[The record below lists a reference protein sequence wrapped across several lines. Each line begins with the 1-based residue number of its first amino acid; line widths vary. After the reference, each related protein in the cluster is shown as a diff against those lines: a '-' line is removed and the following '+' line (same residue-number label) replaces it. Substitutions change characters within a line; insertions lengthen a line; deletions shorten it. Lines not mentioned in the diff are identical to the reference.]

1 MLEAVWQKHGCNAPR
16 TTDAASDLRAQAN
29 PPMSPSPSSRA
40 GHVMRAG
47 LRGATFA
54 VLTVVMAG
62 LLARHLVETGQS
74 VARLARAGLET
85 SATTAARAADAALD
99 RFSDRAGRI
108 TAADLRGDRLALT
121 ARLLHMQIAL
131 PGLREVFAATATGTL
146 TAASEPLPGT
156 VPDLAARGWFQR
168 AIAAPDGQVGLA
180 LAAPGWSHDGTM
192 TILTYPVR
200 NTAGAVVGV
209 VGGLAVPGWGTQLLA
224 RAPLSQGARLRLRT
238 PDGAILAAA
247 ASRAGET
254 GPSGWRSVPAEM
266 LARFA
271 LRAVPARLTV
281 AVPLHGAAAGLAAE
295 MSRTAAWAVYWP
307 LLRGGVAGAGLEF
320 LALWAVFGVLLLR
333 RPAAPRRPAP
343 ASAAAPVPAMPAPAV
358 APPPA
363 LPDRAEAAETALAEA
378 RRALAATK
386 REQET
391 ALAAIGHD
399 MRTPMQSV
407 LGICDL
413 LLDGA
418 LEDEP
423 RRWVEQL
430 RASATALLA
439 LLNGLLAI
447 AGGGGTAIE
456 AADLTEL
463 LQGAASL
470 FNAEAAQRGI
480 GLALRIDPALGG
492 DWSVDAARLRQV
504 VVNLLANAITR
515 TTEGEVTLEAT
526 AEPDGMGLRISVSDT
541 GPGIA
546 AADHERIFLR
556 NERADDRVPGLGLG
570 LALCRDAAGAM
581 GGALTLESSPGQGAR
596 FALTCPAER
605 IPDDARR
612 HAFAGRAALIV
623 GLPEAQRGALAV
635 RLEALGFAVESA
647 PDGYVGLALAERAVA
662 RSGVLDVVVLDLA
675 LCGMAPEAF
684 CLRLRGSGFGRT
696 VALVGLVDEGGI
708 RPEGLDA
715 AVRRGASAGEVTNQ
729 VARLL
734 AEQPALSALL
744 PAGATGGGG
753 GRVLVVEDDA
763 TNRALIGAALA
774 RHGFTVFPA
783 AAGEEALRMA
793 EHDGLDA
800 VLLDLMLPGID
811 GIETA
816 RRIRAL
822 PGRASVI
829 PLIALTARAGEG
841 TEAECRAAGITAVLG
856 KPTDLDQ
863 LAQRLRGWIASSPR
877 GSALP
882 EGLSPAAGASP
893 VAQVSEPFLEAMV
906 GEIGLERTRACVQEF
921 LDEAAGKTVRLA
933 ELVAGFETAA
943 ILRICDD
950 LKGLADLFGAVGF
963 SETIEELGA
972 ATDSAAPAEATR
984 LMGVLEAGMPL
995 LPDAMW
1001 ATLGG
1006 IERRRAE
1013 RGRRAA

>member
-1 MLEAVWQKHGCNAPR
+1 MP
-16 TTDAASDLRAQAN
+16 
-29 PPMSPSPSSRA
+29 PSPSSRA

-47 LRGATFA
+47 LRGAIFA
-54 VLTVVMAG
+54 ALTVVMAG

-131 PGLREVFAATATGTL
+131 PGLREVFAASAAGTL

-156 VPDLAARGWFQR
+156 VPDLSARGWFQR
-168 AIAAPDGQVGLA
+168 AITARDGQVGLA

-200 NTAGAVVGV
+200 DSAGTVVGV
-209 VGGLAVPGWGTQLLA
+209 VGALAVPDWGARLLA

-238 PDGAILAAA
+238 SDGAILATA
-247 ASRAGET
+247 ASRAGEA
-254 GPSGWRSVPAEM
+254 GPSDWQSVPAEM

-271 LRAVPARLTV
+271 LRAVPVRLAV
-281 AVPLHGAAAGLAAE
+281 AVPLRGAAAGLTAE
-295 MSRTAAWAVYWP
+295 MSRTSAWAVYWP

-333 RPAAPRRPAP
+333 RPAAPKRPAP
-343 ASAAAPVPAMPAPAV
+343 ASAAAPAPTMPAPAV

-470 FNAEAAQRGI
+470 FTAEAAQRGI

-504 VVNLLANAITR
+504 VVNLLANAVTR
-515 TTEGEVTLEAT
+515 TSEGEVTLEAT

-546 AADHERIFLR
+546 PADHERIFLR
-556 NERADDRVPGLGLG
+556 NERADDRIPGLGLG
-570 LALCRDAAGAM
+570 LALCRDAARAM
-581 GGALTLESSPGQGAR
+581 GGALSLESSPGQGAR
-596 FALTCPAER
+596 FTLTCPAER

-684 CLRLRGSGFGRT
+684 CLRLRGSGFGQA

-715 AVRRGASAGEVTNQ
+715 ALRRGASAGEVANQ

-744 PAGATGGGG
+744 PAGTAGAGGG

-863 LAQRLRGWIASSPR
+863 LAQRLRGWIASTPR

-882 EGLSPAAGASP
+882 PGMTPAAGASP
-893 VAQVSEPFLEAMV
+893 VAQVSEAFLEAMV

-921 LDEAAGKTVRLA
+921 LDEAVGKTVRLA
-933 ELVAGFETAA
+933 ELVAGFETTA

-950 LKGLADLFGAVGF
+950 LKGLADLFGAVGC
-963 SETIEELGA
+963 SEIIEELGA

-1001 ATLGG
+1001 ATLGA

>member
-1 MLEAVWQKHGCNAPR
+1 MQ
-16 TTDAASDLRAQAN
+16 
-29 PPMSPSPSSRA
+29 
-40 GHVMRAG
+40 AG
-47 LRGATFA
+47 LRGAIFA

-62 LLARHLVETGQS
+62 LLARHLVQTGQS
-74 VARLARAGLET
+74 VAGLARAGLET
-85 SATTAARAADAALD
+85 SATAAARATDAALD
-99 RFSDRAGRI
+99 RFADRAGRI

-131 PGLREVFAATATGTL
+131 PGMREVFAATPSGTL
-146 TAASEPLPGT
+146 IAASDPLPRT
-156 VPDLAARGWFQR
+156 APDLSARGWFQR
-168 AIAAPDGQVGLA
+168 AIAAPAAGVGLA
-180 LAAPGWSHDGTM
+180 LTTPGWSRHGSM

-200 NTAGAVVGV
+200 NAAGAVTGV
-209 VGGLAVPGWGTQLLA
+209 VGALADPDWGARLLA
-224 RAPLSQGARLRLRT
+224 RAPLSRGERLRLLT
-238 PDGAILAAA
+238 PTGTVLAAA
-247 ASRAGET
+247 VSGRGTTGAGD
-254 GPSGWRSVPAEM
+254 WRSVPAEL
-266 LARFA
+266 LAHFA
-271 LRAVPARLTV
+271 LRAVPARLKVT
-281 AVPLHGAAAGLAAE
+281 APLQGAAAGLHAE
-295 MSRTAAWAVYWP
+295 MSRSTAWAVYWP

-333 RPAAPRRPAP
+333 RPGSAAPPAQPRPQPQPIAVP
-343 ASAAAPVPAMPAPAV
+343 VAAPPTSATQ
-358 APPPA
+358 
-363 LPDRAEAAETALAEA
+363 DRAEAAETALAEA

-447 AGGGGTAIE
+447 AGGSGPAIE
-456 AADLTEL
+456 AADIAEL
-463 LQGAASL
+463 LQGAAAL
-470 FNAEAAQRGI
+470 FAAEAAQRGI
-480 GLALRIDPALGG
+480 MLTLEIDPALGG
-492 DWSVDAARLRQV
+492 DWSVDAARLRQI
-504 VVNLLANAITR
+504 VVNLLANAVSR
-515 TTEGEVTLEAT
+515 TIEGSVTLAAT
-526 AEPDGMGLRISVSDT
+526 PEPDGMGLRISVTDT

-546 AADHERIFLR
+546 PADHDRIFLPH
-556 NERADDRVPGLGLG
+556 ERADDRVPGLGLG
-570 LALCRDAAGAM
+570 LALCRDAALAM
-581 GGALTLESSPGQGAR
+581 GGRLAVDSSLGQGAR
-596 FALTCPAER
+596 FTLTCPAER
-605 IPDDARR
+605 LPDDVRR

-647 PDGYVGLALAERAVA
+647 PDGYLGLALAERAVA

-684 CLRLRGSGFGRT
+684 CLRLRGSGFGQA
-696 VALVGLVDEGGI
+696 VALVGLVEDGAI
-708 RPEGLDA
+708 RPDGLDA
-715 AVRRGASAGEVTNQ
+715 ALRRGASAGEVANQ

-734 AEQPALSALL
+734 ADQPALSALL
-744 PAGATGGGG
+744 PAGTAGTASG

-774 RHGFTVFPA
+774 RHGFTAFPA
-783 AAGEEALRMA
+783 TSGEDALRMA

-829 PLIALTARAGEG
+829 PLIALTARAGEA

-863 LAQRLRGWIASSPR
+863 LAQRLRGWIASTPR
-877 GSALP
+877 GAALP
-882 EGLSPAAGASP
+882 PGMTPAAGASP

-906 GEIGLERTRACVQEF
+906 AEIGLERTRACVQEF
-921 LDEAAGKTVRLA
+921 LDEAAGKTLRLA
-933 ELVAGFETAA
+933 ELVAGGETAA
-943 ILRICDD
+943 VLRICED

-963 SETIEELGA
+963 SEMIEELGVATDHA
-972 ATDSAAPAEATR
+972 ATAEATR
-984 LMGVLEAGMPL
+984 LMGVLEAGMPP

-1001 ATLGG
+1001 AALGA